1 MQLVSATP
9 LSRPCLWLA
18 LAMLG
23 QLTCVSAFAAPRSVV
38 KGPAHPA
45 AVAPPHTSTAA
56 VDEAGAVDPVV
67 EFVPAP
73 EPSEPVEPPTPIGMS
88 AETRTNYYTDNDNN
102 RIVTPTVNVSAE
114 LGEHWA
120 VAGHAAIDMM
130 TCASVDVVSAATAKG
145 YFQENRQEYGGSV
158 TTRRDLLKLTL
169 GAVHSQENDYSSATG
184 SIAISDEFA
193 KRNTT
198 LSLAYSFTGSD
209 VGRAHDPTFS
219 RRLDSHALTASWTQV
234 LSRSWVAQF
243 SGFVGVLDGFQS
255 SVYRYVHFADGTSGP
270 EVAPDLRVRQ
280 ALAAELRGSLT
291 PQWFAGAS
299 YRLYSDSW
307 GLLSHT
313 GELTATYAP
322 TDWLSLRLRDRVYQQ
337 RGSSFYQSVYDRPM
351 RYMTIDRELGALYG
365 NLVGLKAAIDLGGLG
380 STRTWQL
387 DLKYDWMWQK
397 FEDFRWL
404 PERQMSMLEAGLQC
418 AF

>member
-1 MQLVSATP
+1 
-9 LSRPCLWLA
+9 
-18 LAMLG
+18 
-23 QLTCVSAFAAPRSVV
+23 
-38 KGPAHPA
+38 
-45 AVAPPHTSTAA
+45 
-56 VDEAGAVDPVV
+56 V

-102 RIVTPTVNVSAE
+102 RIVTPTVNVSADI
-114 LGEHWA
+114 GERWA

-209 VGRAHDPTFS
+209 VGRAHDPSFS

-255 SVYRYVHFADGTSGP
+255 SVYRFVHFADGTSGP

-280 ALAAELRGSLT
+280 ALAAEVRGSLT
-291 PQWFAGAS
+291 PQWFTGAS

-322 TDWLSLRLRDRVYQQ
+322 NDWLSLRLRDRVYQQ
-337 RGSSFYQSVYDRPM
+337 RGADFYHSVYDRPM

-365 NLVGLKAAIDLGGLG
+365 NLIGLKAAIDLGGLG

-404 PERQMSMLEAGLQC
+404 PERRMSMVEAGLQC